1 MEEHMKE
8 NRPEQKALD
17 SARSGLVAAVVV
29 SVLLTWIL
37 RFTGSELN
45 HGTLVPF
52 YLVMGGYIILC
63 VVQLLRAKKA
73 VDAAP
78 AEGSAEGS
86 SFSRVDQ
93 QVMYSKMGLAVVTLI
108 FSLVAPLISEAYAPL
123 RDRPLVYVALLASL
137 WRSYQEYRE
146 AKKQQ

>member
-1 MEEHMKE
+1 M
-8 NRPEQKALD
+8 
-17 SARSGLVAAVVV
+17 
-29 SVLLTWIL
+29 L
-37 RFTGSELN
+37 RFTGSELT

-78 AEGSAEGS
+78 AEGSAEEGS

-93 QVMYSKMGLAVVTLI
+93 QVMYSKMGLAVVTLV